1 MGSTQAAFSD
11 ESSPSACRRALP
23 GPPSGPNA
31 DGTFVI
37 STLLPTSLASGF
49 IVFTSASPQGV
60 EIHSWKAN
68 NNTVKYVGYILCK
81 HTHTHFSFFFLP
93 NASWV
98 PTVCQA
104 PWGWGT
110 SRLCFVRIC
119 PDYRPGALFSAASDS
134 PVPARC
140 RGAEPCPPA
149 DLGTAR
155 WGGSGRRLGTP
166 VSLVPG
172 LEASQ

>member
-23 GPPSGPNA
+23 GPLSGPSA
-31 DGTFVI
+31 DRGHLSFARCCPPH
-37 STLLPTSLASGF
+37 LPVASLSSQ
-49 IVFTSASPQGV
+49 VRLPRVV

-81 HTHTHFSFFFLP
+81 HTHAHFSFLP

-140 RGAEPCPPA
+140 RGAEPCPSA

-166 VSLVPG
+166 VSLVAG